1 MKNHYPLMV
10 RMNDA
15 SVRNILAAQ
24 CLDPASPI
32 YGICEHHGL
41 GYISAEQGLGE
52 TAALVMA
59 YYTPDSAYYKNDLL
73 LERSILAMNHAL
85 SLQHEDGTTD
95 LPQTNFHCAA
105 TVAFTFFHL
114 GPAYQLLKKFTQHT
128 PLEDQV
134 EELLYIYTDNSANGM
149 INCGFH
155 TPNHRWVLCS
165 ALSYCYTLLGRLSQP
180 FPP

>member
-59 YYTPDSAYYKNDLL
+59 YYTPIPPIIKMICCWN
-73 LERSILAMNHAL
+73 
-85 SLQHEDGTTD
+85 
-95 LPQTNFHCAA
+95 AA
-105 TVAFTFFHL
+105 FS
-114 GPAYQLLKKFTQHT
+114 P
-128 PLEDQV
+128 
-134 EELLYIYTDNSANGM
+134 
-149 INCGFH
+149 
-155 TPNHRWVLCS
+155 
-165 ALSYCYTLLGRLSQP
+165 
-180 FPP
+180 